1 MKNLQENVCTNVFV
15 KFDPETSLYIMNK
28 KKLSLTKD
36 VLSFFSL
43 QVYDASVM
51 NLLKCFKS

>member
-1 MKNLQENVCTNVFV
+1 MCVQMYYFV
-15 KFDPETSLYIMNK
+15 KFGPETSLYIMNK

>member
-1 MKNLQENVCTNVFV
+1 MCVQMYYFV
-15 KFDPETSLYIMNK
+15 KFGPETSLYIMNK

-36 VLSFFSL
+36 VLLSFFSL
-43 QVYDASVM
+43 QVNDASVM

>member
-15 KFDPETSLYIMNK
+15 KFGPETSLYIMNK